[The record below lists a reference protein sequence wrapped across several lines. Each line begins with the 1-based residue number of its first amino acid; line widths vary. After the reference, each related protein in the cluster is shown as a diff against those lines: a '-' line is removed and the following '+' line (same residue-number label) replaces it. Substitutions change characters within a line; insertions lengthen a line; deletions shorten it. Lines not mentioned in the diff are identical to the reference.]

1 MKRPFLV
8 GLTGGIGSGKSTVAA
23 VFRCLGTPVYDSDS
37 WAKELMTTD
46 KSARSAI
53 QKTFGEQ
60 SYIEGKL
67 NRPYLAS
74 QVFSTEKNQRA
85 MNVIVHPMVEK
96 HFQKWVRENASAPYL
111 MKESALLSNS
121 FVGIELDKRILVT
134 APEEVRI
141 RRILKR
147 DNRSLEEIRKI
158 MERQQQPVKA
168 DYTLFND
175 ELQLLV
181 PQAEEL
187 HLLFTKLA
195 KEKKPAA

>member
-1 MKRPFLV
+1 M
-8 GLTGGIGSGKSTVAA
+8 
-23 VFRCLGTPVYDSDS
+23 
-37 WAKELMTTD
+37 MTTD

-85 MNVIVHPMVEK
+85 MNVIVHPIVEK